1 MMFFLSI
8 NFHHVVAEVLQ
19 AAEPLVAH
27 FARENRVHVVLWTG
41 SGLRI
46 LPRGDLVVADH
57 LLVVLRFLHMFGQQI
72 QASKTCSTTHALQD
86 IPRLLFSAANPNI
99 LKKQNLKID
108 YVHSLPSLY

>member
-1 MMFFLSI
+1 MLLFLSS
-8 NFHHVVAEVLQ
+8 NYHHVVAEVLQ

-27 FARENRVHVVLWTG
+27 FTRENRIHVVLGAG
-41 SGLRI
+41 SGFRI

-72 QASKTCSTTHALQD
+72 QASKTCSTTHALQN
-86 IPRLLFSAANPNI
+86 IAGLLFSAANPNI

-108 YVHSLPSLY
+108 YAHS